1 MTLPT
6 GLEVHDEVIPDPG
19 AVVDFIENHPEWQ
32 RSPVGSSPTTSDIR
46 TSSSLFLPFLSF
58 ANPPLLHEFARS
70 VWSVMTDY
78 ARRYSAHIKQF
89 EPISFNKYEP
99 GEEFHVHA
107 DYFEGSNRVISAVAY
122 LNTVEEGGMTNF
134 IYHGVEVD
142 AVAGRVA
149 VFPSNYLFAHAA
161 LPPENDVKFS
171 AAFWARG

>member
-1 MTLPT
+1 MDLPI
-6 GLEVHDEVIPDPG
+6 GLEVHDSVVPDPG
-19 AVVDFIENHPEWQ
+19 GVIELIANHPQWQ
-32 RSPVGSSPTTSDIR
+32 ISPVGKSPTTSETR

-58 ANPPLLHEFARS
+58 ANPPVLHEFARS

-78 ARRYSAHIKQF
+78 ARRFSVPITSF
-89 EPISFNKYEP
+89 EPISFNRYEP
-99 GEEFHVHA
+99 GQEFHVHA

-134 IYHGVEVD
+134 IYYGVEVE
-142 AVAGRVA
+142 AVAARVA

-161 LPPENDVKFS
+161 LPPQAGIKYS